1 MTPPENTMKVTVI
14 QNSAYGR
21 AGLVEKFIAAKG
33 WTCRRTL
40 SPKEIVSTD
49 LARIVDDAVVFL
61 GSRRGVYETHVQWV
75 ARERALMKR
84 LIANS
89 VPVFGICFGAKLLAT
104 ALDGTVMPMGHRYRG
119 WMQNAIASEPLWEGP
134 WLRWHG
140 DFITLPA
147 GVKVFAADSNTVQ
160 AFESGSAVGVQF
172 HPEVSNDVLE
182 EWGAYR
188 TQMSD
193 ADRQAL
199 DQALAYANSHTATIE
214 KRAFELFENVFGIIT
229 R

>member
-1 MTPPENTMKVTVI
+1 MKVTVI

-40 SPKEIVSTD
+40 SPKDVISTD
-49 LARIVDDAVVFL
+49 LAQIVDDAVVFL

-89 VPVFGICFGAKLLAT
+89 VPVFGICFGAQLLAT
-104 ALDGTVMPMGHRYRG
+104 ALDGTVMPMGNRYRG
-119 WMQNAIASEPLWEGP
+119 WMQNAIASEPVWQGP

-147 GVKVFAADSNTVQ
+147 SVRVFAADNNTVQ
-160 AFESGSAVGVQF
+160 AFEAGSAVGVQF
-172 HPEVSNDVLE
+172 HPEVSTDVLQ
-182 EWGAYR
+182 EWRAYR
-188 TQMSD
+188 SYMTEGDKS
-193 ADRQAL
+193 AL
-199 DQALAYANSHTATIE
+199 DQALDYANAHAATIE
-214 KRAFELFENVFGIIT
+214 KRAFDLFENVFSMIS